1 MRKYLHIDLA
11 RRAVEI
17 VELHGEDIAK
27 AGRYLIAK
35 NLLENG
41 IAGVDPWS
49 PENPLIFSVGPFAGI
64 GFSNGGR
71 ISVGCRSPLT
81 GGVKEAN
88 RGGTFGTALGHLSI
102 AGLTLHGVSD
112 DWVVI
117 RLMKDG
123 SITFDS
129 AEPLMGKGNNEAAA
143 LIREIYGKR
152 TSFSLCGPVGEY
164 LGIVA
169 GVAFSDMEGRPGR
182 LAARG
187 GVGAVMGNKKV
198 KAIVADLD
206 KMPELHDKKKAF
218 DDIRSYA
225 AKINEQDAIKAL
237 RELGTAYVADHLNY
251 TGGLPVRN
259 FSSGRLVEPGGEPL
273 KVGGDFIRQQNME
286 RGGKTAHACMAAC
299 AIQCGNVYVDAEGK
313 EVVSPLEYESIG
325 LLGTNLGLTEPDD
338 IAFLNAI
345 ANDLG
350 VDTIETGAT
359 IAILM
364 EAGLGQFGD
373 LGFIVEALE
382 DIRSGTERGRILA
395 RGAESVGRHY
405 GIRRVPVIKHQAISA
420 YDPRVVEV
428 TGISMM
434 TTAQGADHTVG
445 NVPAM
450 DCKGKTLKEL
460 VAASFNSQVNTAVAD
475 SLGLC
480 VFGRSVTDANHEL
493 LADAINNAHGTH
505 LEPSAIRRIGI
516 DALLMERE
524 FNQAVGF
531 TPEDD
536 GLPAFFYEE
545 AVAPTNKVARFSGK
559 EVSECLSE
567 LFAAEQA
574 AESAARD

>member
-11 RRAVEI
+11 RRAVRI
-17 VELHGEDIAK
+17 AELHGEDIAK

-35 NLLENG
+35 TLLSDG
-41 IAGVDPWS
+41 IARVDPWS
-49 PENPLIFSVGPFAGI
+49 PENPLIFSAGPFAGI

-71 ISVGCRSPLT
+71 ISVGCKSPLT

-88 RGGTFGTALGHLSI
+88 SGGTFGTALGHLSI
-102 AGLTLHGVSD
+102 AGLTLHGISD
-112 DWVVI
+112 DWLVI
-117 RLMKDG
+117 RIMRDG

-164 LGIVA
+164 RGIVA

-218 DDIRSYA
+218 ENIRSYA
-225 AKINEQDAIKAL
+225 GKIGEQEAIKTL
-237 RELGTAYVADHLNY
+237 RDLGTAFVADLFNY

-286 RGGKTAHACMAAC
+286 RGGKTAHACMGGC
-299 AIQCGNVYVDAEGK
+299 AIQCGNVYVESGGK
-313 EVVSPLEYESIG
+313 EVVSPLDYENIVM
-325 LLGTNLGLTEPDD
+325 LGTNLGLTEPDE
-338 IAFLNAI
+338 IARLNAI

-364 EAGLGQFGD
+364 DAGYGRFGD
-373 LGFIVEALE
+373 IGFIVEALE
-382 DIRSGTERGRILA
+382 DIRHGTERGRILA
-395 RGAESVGRHY
+395 RGAESVGLHY

-420 YDPRVVEV
+420 HDPRIVEV

-434 TTAQGADHTVG
+434 TTPQGADHTTG
-445 NVPAM
+445 NVPGA

-460 VAASFNSQVNTAVAD
+460 AAVSFNSQVNTAVAD

-480 VFGRSVTDANHEL
+480 AFGRSVTDANHEL
-493 LADAINNAHGTH
+493 LAETINSVHGTE
-505 LEPSAIRRIGI
+505 LEPSAIRRLGV

-524 FNQAVGF
+524 FNRAVGF

-545 AVAPTNKVARFSGK
+545 SLAPTDRRARFSGK
-559 EVSECLSE
+559 EVSESLAE
-567 LFAAEQA
+567 LFAAEQ
-574 AESAARD
+574 SAGT